1 MLGRGAWLL
10 LALLAAL
17 PAAMPAQAQDLQPIP
32 RLESRVT
39 DLTGTLTAAQQAEL
53 EQKLAAF
60 EQRKG
65 SQIAVLIVNTTQP
78 EAIEQYSLRV
88 AEAWKLG
95 RAEPD
100 DGLLLLV
107 AIEDRALRVE
117 VGYGLEGAVPD
128 ALARRVIDENITP
141 LFRQGDYY
149 GGVNA
154 GLTQLMRLV
163 DGEALPPPD
172 RSWRSRNDSL
182 LGLLPLL
189 FFAALVGGGI
199 LRAIFGRSL
208 GALLA
213 GGGIGLLAWLFSHM
227 LAAAIVA
234 GILSLLFNLFLG
246 LANTVHSTR
255 GGRYGGW
262 GGDGGGSG
270 GGWGGGGAGGGGFGG
285 GGFGGRGGGGFGG
298 GGFGGGG
305 GGFGGG
311 GASGRW

>member
-1 MLGRGAWLL
+1 MRGADVLRSTAVLL
-10 LALLAAL
+10 LVLVAAL
-17 PAAMPAQAQDLQPIP
+17 PVAAPALAQELQPVP

-39 DLTGTLTAAQQAEL
+39 DLTGTLTAGQQAEL

-65 SQIAVLIVNTTQP
+65 SQVALLIVNTTEP

-95 RAEPD
+95 RAKPD
-100 DGLLLLV
+100 DGVLLIV
-107 AIEDRALRVE
+107 AIRDRTLRIE
-117 VGYGLEGAVPD
+117 VGYGLEGAIPD
-128 ALARRVIDENITP
+128 ALARRIIDENITP

-154 GLTQLMRLV
+154 GVTQIFRLV

-172 RSWRSRNDSL
+172 RSWQSRGDSL

-189 FFAALVGGGI
+189 FFGALIGGGV

-208 GALLA
+208 GALLT
-213 GGGIGLLAWLFSHM
+213 GGLMGLLVWVLSH
-227 LAAAIVA
+227 LVVAAAVA
-234 GILSLLFNLFLG
+234 GILALLLNLFLG
-246 LANTVHSTR
+246 IANTVHSTR
-255 GGRYGGW
+255 GGRYGP
-262 GGDGGGSG
+262 
-270 GGWGGGGAGGGGFGG
+270 WGGGGGGF
-285 GGFGGRGGGGFGG
+285 GGGGFGG

-311 GASGRW
+311 GGGFGGGGASGRW